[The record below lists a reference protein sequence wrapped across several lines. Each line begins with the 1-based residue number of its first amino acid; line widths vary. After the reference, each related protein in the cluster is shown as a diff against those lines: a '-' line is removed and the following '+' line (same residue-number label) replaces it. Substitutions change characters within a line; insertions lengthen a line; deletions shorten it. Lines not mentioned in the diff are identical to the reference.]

1 MLLKLT
7 LFQMTTSGPAGFA
20 CSLGALVG
28 LGLSTFAHYAVA
40 GAHTPP
46 SVGRAFPIC
55 LRDHSCER
63 EDSIHASR
71 NIGSP
76 RAWLILYERERKW
89 LGSVPC
95 DDSHR

>member
-1 MLLKLT
+1 
-7 LFQMTTSGPAGFA
+7 MTTSGPAGFA

-71 NIGSP
+71 NIGGP
-76 RAWLILYERERKW
+76 RAWLILYEREREMARIGTMRR
-89 LGSVPC
+89 LTSVK
-95 DDSHR
+95 REAQA

>member
-1 MLLKLT
+1 
-7 LFQMTTSGPAGFA
+7 
-20 CSLGALVG
+20 

-76 RAWLILYERERKW
+76 RAWHILYEREREGVRIGTMRR
-89 LGSVPC
+89 LTSVK
-95 DDSHR
+95 REAQA